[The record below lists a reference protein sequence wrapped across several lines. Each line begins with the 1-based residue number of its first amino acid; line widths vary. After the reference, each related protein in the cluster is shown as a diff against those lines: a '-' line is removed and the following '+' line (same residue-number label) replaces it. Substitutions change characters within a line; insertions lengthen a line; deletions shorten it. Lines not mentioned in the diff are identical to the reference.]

1 MLTKLFSA
9 TLQGVEAIEV
19 EVEVNSGQ
27 GEVGVIIVGLPDAAV
42 RESKDRVTTAIHN
55 SGLRWP
61 RTRTTV
67 NLAPADL
74 KKEGPSFDLPI
85 ALGMI
90 AAAQEAE
97 SDRFGRCLIAGEL
110 ALTGEVRPIKGALPI
125 ALEARLR
132 GKRAVVLPAAN
143 AREAAFV
150 SGIDVFGVTSLRET
164 YEFLTRKREL
174 TPVVADPS
182 TLLGVGDE
190 PGGPDFSEVQGQH
203 AVRRAIEVGVS
214 GNHAL
219 LIMG

>member
-9 TLQGVEAIEV
+9 TLQGGEAIEV
-19 EVEVNSGQ
+19 EVEVNAGQ
-27 GEVGVIIVGLPDAAV
+27 
-42 RESKDRVTTAIHN
+42 
-55 SGLRWP
+55 
-61 RTRTTV
+61 
-67 NLAPADL
+67 
-74 KKEGPSFDLPI
+74 
-85 ALGMI
+85 
-90 AAAQEAE
+90 
-97 SDRFGRCLIAGEL
+97 
-110 ALTGEVRPIKGALPI
+110 
-125 ALEARLR
+125 R

-150 SGIDVFGVTSLRET
+150 SGIDVFGPTSLRET
-164 YEFLTRKREL
+164 WEFLTRKREL

-219 LIMG
+219 FMVGANSPGLATLV